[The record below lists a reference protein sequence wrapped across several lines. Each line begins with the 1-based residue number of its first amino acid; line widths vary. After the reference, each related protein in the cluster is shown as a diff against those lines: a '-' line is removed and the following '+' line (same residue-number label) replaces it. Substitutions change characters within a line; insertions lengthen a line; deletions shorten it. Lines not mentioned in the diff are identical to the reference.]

1 MKVASL
7 PLGMCLNTKINE
19 SSQFL
24 NTKLKRYTEMDI
36 NICRLK
42 KRYNG
47 DLIQKPFRLVFR
59 PQLQKTLLSC
69 LTI

>member
-1 MKVASL
+1 MQ
-7 PLGMCLNTKINE
+7 T
-19 SSQFL
+19 Q
-24 NTKLKRYTEMDI
+24 
-36 NICRLK
+36 

-69 LTI
+69 LTIQCNLKEEEIKEKGFETEKRANVMGFIAAVGTAGLGLK